1 MARRRRGR
9 RMPWLTL
16 IALALVERWMARG
29 RGGRDGRG
37 YYPRTNNLARFL
49 VLERLGYYS
58 PWLIGLRFLAGVFR
72 RRDGGGPMV

>member
-16 IALALVERWMARG
+16 IALAMVERWMARG
-29 RGGRDGRG
+29 RGRG

-58 PWLIGLRFLAGVFR
+58 PWLIGLRFLSGLFR
-72 RRDGGGPMV
+72 RRGEGGPMV

>member
-9 RMPWLTL
+9 RIPWLTL

-29 RGGRDGRG
+29 RGGRGQA

-58 PWLIGLRFLAGVFR
+58 PWLIGLRFLGGLFR
-72 RRDGGGPMV
+72 RRGGGGPIV